1 MSELTVTLLRFGLLV
16 LMWAFVFAVT
26 RTLRGD
32 IYGTRVISRRRA
44 RTPAPATA
52 GAPVGAA
59 GAAAGQ
65 AAYGQPKLTRSD
77 RRRAEKAARA
87 AGAVPTHLVVT
98 EGPLAGTTLP
108 LRESGTLIGR
118 NPESALV
125 LDDDYASGRHLMIRK
140 DGDTWVAEDLG
151 STNGTRLGSQLLNG
165 PTPVRVGSELH
176 VGRTVIEL
184 QRPGG

>member
-16 LMWAFVFAVT
+16 LMWVFVFAVA

-44 RTPAPATA
+44 NTPAA
-52 GAPVGAA
+52 VAA
-59 GAAAGQ
+59 GAAGGPGGN
-65 AAYGQPKLTRSD
+65 AAYGQQKVTRAD

-165 PTPVRVGSELH
+165 ATPVRVGSELH